1 MVVTRKGTEPRLQ
14 GNQFF
19 LERTMWQ
26 FIIDLYND
34 VIEGIEDLSALFD
47 GYIEDD
53 LEN

>member
-1 MVVTRKGTEPRLQ
+1 
-14 GNQFF
+14 
-19 LERTMWQ
+19 MWQ

-34 VIEGIEDLSALFD
+34 VIDGLEDLFALFD